1 MGMAGSDLPI
11 CDAGAFG
18 RTAAFL
24 PASAVSTYLTTLVTR
39 SETLLQDLRRPGT
52 ATGESGALSG
62 AAHILAGSAG
72 MFGFQRLAFVARQ
85 FEQAAEA
92 SSPGMPAIIQS
103 LVAAIEGSVREMQS
117 RARAGEA
124 EPVNVEETANVLE

>member
-1 MGMAGSDLPI
+1 MAGSDLPI

-39 SETLLQDLRRPGT
+39 SETLLQDLRRPGI
-52 ATGESGALSG
+52 AAAESGALSG

-72 MFGFQRLAFVARQ
+72 MFGFQRLAFVTRQ

-103 LVAAIEGSVREMQS
+103 LVAAIKGSVREMQS

-124 EPVNVEETANVLE
+124 EPVNVEETANVSE

>member
-1 MGMAGSDLPI
+1 
-11 CDAGAFG
+11 
-18 RTAAFL
+18 
-24 PASAVSTYLTTLVTR
+24 
-39 SETLLQDLRRPGT
+39 
-52 ATGESGALSG
+52 
-62 AAHILAGSAG
+62 